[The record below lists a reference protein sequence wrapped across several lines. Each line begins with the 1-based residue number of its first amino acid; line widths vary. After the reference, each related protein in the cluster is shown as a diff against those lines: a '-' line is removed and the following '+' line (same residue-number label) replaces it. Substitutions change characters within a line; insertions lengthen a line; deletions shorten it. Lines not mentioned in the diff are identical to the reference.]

1 MSRFPVKKIE
11 FIEGKITLLN
21 GVLMTK
27 KSIYSFTPDPTMVSK
42 KLLSKKKNKHYEKI
56 IDFIDEGLNLALS
69 FSIGPIGTT
78 IYQALQTNSNFKD
91 KMKVLLTG
99 LGRTLDFFVLKISFP
114 PLIPVFSF
122 LQNLSVL
129 TLTEIVT
136 SSPQ

>member
-1 MSRFPVKKIE
+1 
-11 FIEGKITLLN
+11 
-21 GVLMTK
+21 
-27 KSIYSFTPDPTMVSK
+27 
-42 KLLSKKKNKHYEKI
+42 
-56 IDFIDEGLNLALS
+56 
-69 FSIGPIGTT
+69 
-78 IYQALQTNSNFKD
+78 
-91 KMKVLLTG
+91 MKVLLTG